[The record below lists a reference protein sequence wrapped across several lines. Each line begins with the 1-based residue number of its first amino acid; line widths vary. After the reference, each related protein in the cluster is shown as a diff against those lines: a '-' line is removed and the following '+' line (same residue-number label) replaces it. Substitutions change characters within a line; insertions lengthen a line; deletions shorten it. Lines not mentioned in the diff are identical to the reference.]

1 MLVLFMVLSAVLLSL
16 LIWQK
21 IEYRTLE
28 KNITYISSRL
38 ESLSLTSENG
48 FLLLPTDC
56 NAVKRL
62 GASINRL
69 LEIFIQIRQNL
80 KNLRK
85 PWPRF

>member
-56 NAVKRL
+56 N
-62 GASINRL
+62 GPGSD
-69 LEIFIQIRQNL
+69 
-80 KNLRK
+80 
-85 PWPRF
+85 